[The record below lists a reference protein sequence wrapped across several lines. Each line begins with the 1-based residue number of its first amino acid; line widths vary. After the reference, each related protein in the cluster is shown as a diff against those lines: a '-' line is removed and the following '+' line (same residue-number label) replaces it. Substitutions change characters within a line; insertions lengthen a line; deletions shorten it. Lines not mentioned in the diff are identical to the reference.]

1 MKLSILICSLEEKRS
16 FFRER
21 LKDILDFQITGW
33 YRNEIEVLWEIDNGE
48 MSIGSKRNSLLDKAK
63 GEYLCF
69 MDDDDRPS
77 WDYVE
82 KVIKALDTK
91 PDCLSLQ
98 GVITENGLKPK
109 LFVHSLT
116 YDRYY
121 DEVNGFGQLEYF
133 RFPNHLNVIKS
144 SIAKQFRFP
153 ETNFGED
160 TDYATQ
166 IHKSGLLK
174 TEVEIEGIIYN
185 YDYIP
190 NK

>member
-1 MKLSILICSLEEKRS
+1 MILSILVCSLEEKRK

-21 LKDILDFQITGW
+21 LNDILNFQITEGV
-33 YRNEIEVLWEIDNGE
+33 EVLWEIDNGE
-48 MSIGSKRNSLLDKAK
+48 LSIGAKRNNLLQRAV
-63 GEYLCF
+63 GEYICF

-77 WDYVE
+77 WDYIE
-82 KVIKALDTK
+82 KAMKALESK
-91 PDCLSLQ
+91 PDCCSLN

-109 LFVHSLT
+109 LFVHSLA

-121 DEVNGFGQLEYF
+121 DEVINGKMVYF
-133 RFPNHLNVIKS
+133 RFPNHLNIIKS

-153 ETNFGED
+153 ETNHGED
-160 TDYATQ
+160 TDFATQ
-166 IHKSGLLK
+166 IHKSGLIK
-174 TEVEIEGIIYN
+174 TQAEIEGIIYN